1 MEGQTRSRARAG
13 VAIAMCVAG
22 RSSGPRRLR
31 KDYWPHYRG
40 VERFLQGVLLVS
52 LVRILEISQIS
63 PPQGSIPPT
72 SLPLTFFDVI
82 WLYSPPVERLFFYSF
97 PYPTSHFIDSFL
109 PTLKSSLSATLQSF
123 YPLAGNLR
131 RRSADAENFDIVY
144 VDGDAINFTVAE
156 YDDDDDFPEL
166 CRALHEKSRGDKL
179 HYLVAIQAT
188 LFPERGIAI
197 GISVHHAA
205 CDGTTSMSF
214 MSSWASACR
223 LRIHQSIASPPQPQ
237 PPPLIDRTLISDP
250 NGFYSIFFND
260 LLSMD
265 DFEFAKTSNYA
276 ASSDIVLSS
285 FTLTQDHIRSL
296 KKLVMAKAEEKKAS
310 FHCSTIVVA
319 FAYSWIGFCQARGVK
334 NKKVVHFIFPV
345 DFRKRIKPSLP
356 EVYFGNCVG
365 PSFVELDVAKT
376 FEEEEDGIFI
386 AAEAVGRAIEG
397 LSDGLQGAE
406 RWLEK
411 AKSIASNL
419 PMSAAGSPKFRVY
432 DVDFGWGRPAK
443 VEVVS
448 ISETGAISMAESR
461 GDGGIEIGLALPK
474 HQMECFENYFTSGLK
489 NLVE

>member
-1 MEGQTRSRARAG
+1 MASY
-13 VAIAMCVAG
+13 
-22 RSSGPRRLR
+22 SSLP
-31 KDYWPHYRG
+31 
-40 VERFLQGVLLVS
+40 S
-52 LVRILEISQIS
+52 VRILEISLVS

-72 SLPLTFFDVI
+72 SLPLTFFDVM
-82 WLYSPPVERLFFYSF
+82 WLNSPPVERLFFYSF
-97 PYPTSHFIDSFL
+97 PYPTAHFIDSFL

-156 YDDDDDFPEL
+156 CDDDDDFPEL
-166 CRALHEKSRGDKL
+166 STGLAREISRLKRL
-179 HYLVAIQAT
+179 AT
-188 LFPERGIAI
+188 LFPDRGIAI

-214 MSSWASACR
+214 MSSWSSACR
-223 LRIHQSIASPPQPQ
+223 LRIHQSIASPP
-237 PPPLIDRTLISDP
+237 LIDRSLVSDP
-250 NGFYSIFFND
+250 NGLYSIFFND

-265 DFEFAKTSNYA
+265 DCEFAKSSNYA
-276 ASSDIVLSS
+276 ASSEVVLSS

-319 FAYSWIGFCQARGVK
+319 FAYAWIGFCQARGVK

-345 DFRKRIKPSLP
+345 DFRKRIKPPLP

-365 PSFVELDVAKT
+365 PCFVELDVAKT
-376 FEEEEDGIFI
+376 FEEEEEEDGIFS

-411 AKSIASNL
+411 AKSIASKL

-461 GDGGIEIGLALPK
+461 GDGGIEIELALPK